1 MTAAEIVAII
11 QLVSVLEPQVVA
23 LITSLINTVNDS
35 GATVE
40 ERQKTLDA
48 LAAALKPMTLK

>member
-11 QLVSVLEPQVVA
+11 QLVSVLEPQAVS

-48 LAAALKPMTLK
+48 LAATLKPMTLK